1 LPKSEKGQTQGTVN
15 LHNSQSIVLHHMN
28 NWSMDIEHEYVLW
41 VEPTCGKNEHLYY
54 NFLAMGTKL
63 NKLRKG
69 KFCIK
74 NIIFIF
80 LKN

>member
-1 LPKSEKGQTQGTVN
+1 
-15 LHNSQSIVLHHMN
+15 
-28 NWSMDIEHEYVLW
+28 MDIEHEYVLW